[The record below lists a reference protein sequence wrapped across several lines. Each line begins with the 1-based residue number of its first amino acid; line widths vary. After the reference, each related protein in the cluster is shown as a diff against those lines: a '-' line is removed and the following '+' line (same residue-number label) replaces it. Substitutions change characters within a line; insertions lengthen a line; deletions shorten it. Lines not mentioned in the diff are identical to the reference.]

1 MFHYCLSSELSLSGK
16 RPRTRPT
23 LSHTVRSLSR
33 LSSNSCRPLS
43 LQREEHTPAGGN
55 RHRALKYI
63 FKKLGWLLTLKMLL
77 RPRRRQLQTVFKS
90 SGGVGGR
97 LRRFGPNR
105 GKWVQFPPNPVCA
118 CACVH
123 VCVCVHVSV
132 RVCAQPGVFL
142 TGLSLWHQPPEDK
155 HTKLCPRESTT

>member
-97 LRRFGPNR
+97 LRRLWAKQRKVGP
-105 GKWVQFPPNPVCA
+105 VPPQPGMCMCMRACTRVCA
-118 CACVH
+118 CVCACV
-123 VCVCVHVSV
+123 CPARGVSY
-132 RVCAQPGVFL
+132 R
-142 TGLSLWHQPPEDK
+142 
-155 HTKLCPRESTT
+155 TKPVAPASGRQAHKAVS